1 MGYIIICWPESQEL
15 MELDGFRENCS
26 LINGERGL
34 DIYGS
39 CAYLVDK
46 DWYDEY
52 ANAPFVKDDDDMDND
67 EDEEYDD
74 EDYDNA
80 DEDYDDEDYDDED
93 ELQIVYDDDLIELGF
108 LDEDEDDEE
117 DAE

>member
-1 MGYIIICWPESQEL
+1 MGYIIICWPDSQEL

-34 DIYGS
+34 DTYGS
-39 CAYLVDK
+39 AAYLVDK

-52 ANAPFVKDDDDMDND
+52 ANAPFVEDDADMDNY
-67 EDEEYDD
+67 EDD
-74 EDYDNA
+74 EDYDN
-80 DEDYDDEDYDDED
+80 ED

-108 LDEDEDDEE
+108 LDEEDEYDEDEDDE
-117 DAE
+117 DS

>member
-34 DIYGS
+34 DIYGCS
-39 CAYLVDK
+39 AYLVDK

-52 ANAPFVKDDDDMDND
+52 ANTPFVEDDADMDND
-67 EDEEYDD
+67 EDYD
-74 EDYDNA
+74 
-80 DEDYDDEDYDDED
+80 D
-93 ELQIVYDDDLIELGF
+93 ELQIAFDDDLIELGF
-108 LDEDEDDEE
+108 LDEEDEYDEDEDDEDE
-117 DAE
+117 